1 MPAQAKLIELDEE
14 ALLQAHAVF
23 HAISHPIRINLVRI
37 LEEHPAQTV
46 TQLQFRLRL
55 AQAVVSLHLSILRK
69 AGVVT
74 VNRIGKNMHY
84 KIDEDTMQTIQ
95 LCIQRINS

>member
-1 MPAQAKLIELDEE
+1 MSVQAKLTELDED

-23 HAISHPIRINLVRI
+23 HAISHPIRINLVRT

-55 AQAVVSLHLSILRK
+55 AQALVSVHLAILRK

-74 VNRIGKNMHY
+74 ASRTGKNMHY
-84 KIDEDTMQTIQ
+84 KLDEDTMQTIQ

>member
-1 MPAQAKLIELDEE
+1 MPAHAKLTELDEE
-14 ALLQAHAVF
+14 ALQQAHAVF

-37 LEEHPAQTV
+37 LEDYPAQTV

-55 AQAVVSLHLSILRK
+55 AQAVVSVHLAVLRK

-74 VNRIGKNMHY
+74 ASRSGKNIRY
-84 KIDEDTMQTIQ
+84 NLDEGMMQTIH
-95 LCIQRINS
+95 LCIQRITS